1 MGAGTPAS
9 TFLFLDNMVRAA
21 ELLDD
26 AERGD
31 IAEDVKVRE
40 REKEREGERGRKR
53 KRERGEREGTRER
66 ER

>member
-40 REKEREGERGRKR
+40 REKERE
-53 KRERGEREGTRER
+53 
-66 ER
+66 